1 MVAIAYR
8 PEIDGLRAVAVLSV
22 VLYHFGISGLDGG
35 FVGVDVFFVI
45 SGYLIGGIL
54 WAEMTQTGRVSLVR
68 FYIRRFRRLAPA
80 FFAMAAAVSVVGW
93 FVLLPVEYR
102 EFAKSLIAATV
113 YLANVQFWRDA
124 GYFDFGAEEKVL
136 LHTWSLSVEEQFY
149 VVLPIAILLLR
160 HHPRALHL
168 VLWLGFAG
176 SLAASLLL
184 TPRMPEAAF
193 YLFHFRAWEM
203 LAGVLLAIAHLQ
215 GRRLPDAVQAG
226 VSVLGMGLVLG
237 SVVLVQAGQ
246 GFPGWQAVFPVL
258 GTVLILAGTGQVNL
272 VNRLLAMRGPVFVGL
287 ISYSLYLWHWPV
299 FSLSTTWRGGYAGPA
314 EVAFWIALS
323 LGLAVVSWRF
333 VERPFRRGPSWGARG
348 EQAGDVA
355 PWRPVFGGMAL
366 ASAVTLGFAAFVYAR
381 DGLEQR
387 FDAATRAHIAAT
399 QDFNQDIS
407 RCLVEAEGPLT
418 GIRLCRIGPEDAG
431 PPEVLVWGDSHVRSI
446 MDVVSETAMEAGV
459 PGIILWTAGCP
470 PLFGVVKDETAS
482 TAAANRACP
491 EINGQLEA
499 ALPELSSVKRVLV
512 IARWSYYA
520 EGQGFGLD
528 VHNKIRLD
536 PAPGSGLEAAPDLM
550 AVALARTVEALSVLG
565 PVTVL
570 RQMPE
575 IPGYTSLLAARA
587 MAHGR
592 AETVPAMLS
601 VPRAEAEARAARADG
616 MLRALEAE
624 GKIALIDGWD
634 RLCDAAN
641 CSVMQEG
648 GPVYF
653 DTNHLTNGGARLIRD
668 LLLPALTGRGA

>member
-1 MVAIAYR
+1 
-8 PEIDGLRAVAVLSV
+8 
-22 VLYHFGISGLDGG
+22 
-35 FVGVDVFFVI
+35 
-45 SGYLIGGIL
+45 
-54 WAEMTQTGRVSLVR
+54 
-68 FYIRRFRRLAPA
+68 
-80 FFAMAAAVSVVGW
+80 
-93 FVLLPVEYR
+93 
-102 EFAKSLIAATV
+102 
-113 YLANVQFWRDA
+113 
-124 GYFDFGAEEKVL
+124 
-136 LHTWSLSVEEQFY
+136 
-149 VVLPIAILLLR
+149 
-160 HHPRALHL
+160 
-168 VLWLGFAG
+168 
-176 SLAASLLL
+176 
-184 TPRMPEAAF
+184 
-193 YLFHFRAWEM
+193 
-203 LAGVLLAIAHLQ
+203 
-215 GRRLPDAVQAG
+215 
-226 VSVLGMGLVLG
+226 
-237 SVVLVQAGQ
+237 
-246 GFPGWQAVFPVL
+246 
-258 GTVLILAGTGQVNL
+258 
-272 VNRLLAMRGPVFVGL
+272 
-287 ISYSLYLWHWPV
+287 
-299 FSLSTTWRGGYAGPA
+299 
-314 EVAFWIALS
+314 
-323 LGLAVVSWRF
+323 
-333 VERPFRRGPSWGARG
+333 
-348 EQAGDVA
+348 
-355 PWRPVFGGMAL
+355 
-366 ASAVTLGFAAFVYAR
+366 
-381 DGLEQR
+381 
-387 FDAATRAHIAAT
+387 
-399 QDFNQDIS
+399 
-407 RCLVEAEGPLT
+407 
-418 GIRLCRIGPEDAG
+418 
-431 PPEVLVWGDSHVRSI
+431 
-446 MDVVSETAMEAGV
+446 MEAGV

-491 EINGQLEA
+491 EINGQLQA

-550 AVALARTVEALSVLG
+550 EAALARTVEALSVLG

-575 IPGYTSLLAARA
+575 IPVYTSLLAARA